1 MGEDGAEGE
10 GELQNTPGDALAH
23 LAWTLERMAA
33 ISATPHA
40 AEMASVSAA
49 APLSPRVPK
58 VGQHRGRQPASV
70 GPHAPPLGSGALTN
84 GDVGVTSHIYHAMC

>member
-1 MGEDGAEGE
+1 
-10 GELQNTPGDALAH
+10 
-23 LAWTLERMAA
+23 MAA

-40 AEMASVSAA
+40 AEMASVSAP

-58 VGQHRGRQPASV
+58 AGQHRARQQASA

-84 GDVGVTSHIYHAMC
+84 GDVGVTSHIHHAMCYSHVFTFCLALTVFSELNKEGNCLIYLTP